1 MNFII
6 TTPSHEKSIQR
17 TDYIPIEEQRE
28 NFSSNL
34 TPTIDPST
42 RKMGLHAWNETVHN
56 IKVDPKEFQR
66 KKTIKTHNKK
76 SRMSSFLQK
85 EEQKSLN

>member
-6 TTPSHEKSIQR
+6 TTPSNEKSFQR
-17 TDYIPIEEQRE
+17 TDYIPIEDQRE
-28 NFSSNL
+28 NFASNL
-34 TPTIDPST
+34 IPTIDPST

-56 IKVDPKEFQR
+56 IKDPKEFQR